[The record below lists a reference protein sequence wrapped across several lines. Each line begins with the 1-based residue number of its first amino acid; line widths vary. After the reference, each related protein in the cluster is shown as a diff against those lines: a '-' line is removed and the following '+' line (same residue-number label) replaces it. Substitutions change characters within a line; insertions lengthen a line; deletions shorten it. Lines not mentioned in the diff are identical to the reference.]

1 MLIVALQ
8 VATLLAA
15 WALFHPAA
23 TGLLGLALVY
33 VLAVWTMVG
42 WITSGSFLAWS
53 LAPLPDVLSASL
65 QASANAMWLMP
76 GVLAMTTRSPVVV
89 AMGLAIIVNAT
100 RLLALSRPPQWK
112 KLPVRGRVR
121 IDAREPAAELFC
133 YQPGQKGDFS
143 SGSLPGIAGALVL
156 QLGIYALAARY
167 PFPAALSFAT
177 VTLLWVSTS
186 VSRGALTARRAA
198 RVPYSVP
205 IVLLTLFLTV
215 TFTALLLQHAIVQEE
230 PQVQAKTVDITEKPS
245 MTMRMLKRLAHV
257 PPPPES
263 GHPPRTTVAQVVDP
277 GPASGKKGL
286 KGIPGVVLRPP
297 VVRPRIMPVV
307 LAGSRLRV
315 SSAQPLAIP
324 FTGEYQLYRRSSG
337 KLPKGA
343 PVERGTPLD
352 SLYGTTNG
360 GPMETV
366 AVQLFDPPID
376 LTNCGTV
383 FVEVTSAE
391 KLPVL
396 AMMQLVTQ
404 ASVEDGGTDV
414 LGMKR
419 STEQVLEF
427 QVPVTVQPLMVRSI
441 RISFQR
447 PESSKNV
454 RIAVKA
460 FTLRA
465 RGY

>member
-1 MLIVALQ
+1 
-8 VATLLAA
+8 
-15 WALFHPAA
+15 
-23 TGLLGLALVY
+23 
-33 VLAVWTMVG
+33 
-42 WITSGSFLAWS
+42 
-53 LAPLPDVLSASL
+53 
-65 QASANAMWLMP
+65 
-76 GVLAMTTRSPVVV
+76 
-89 AMGLAIIVNAT
+89 
-100 RLLALSRPPQWK
+100 
-112 KLPVRGRVR
+112 
-121 IDAREPAAELFC
+121 
-133 YQPGQKGDFS
+133 
-143 SGSLPGIAGALVL
+143 
-156 QLGIYALAARY
+156 
-167 PFPAALSFAT
+167 
-177 VTLLWVSTS
+177 
-186 VSRGALTARRAA
+186 
-198 RVPYSVP
+198 
-205 IVLLTLFLTV
+205 
-215 TFTALLLQHAIVQEE
+215 
-230 PQVQAKTVDITEKPS
+230 
-245 MTMRMLKRLAHV
+245 
-257 PPPPES
+257 
-263 GHPPRTTVAQVVDP
+263 VAQVVDP

-419 STEQVLEF
+419 STERVLEF